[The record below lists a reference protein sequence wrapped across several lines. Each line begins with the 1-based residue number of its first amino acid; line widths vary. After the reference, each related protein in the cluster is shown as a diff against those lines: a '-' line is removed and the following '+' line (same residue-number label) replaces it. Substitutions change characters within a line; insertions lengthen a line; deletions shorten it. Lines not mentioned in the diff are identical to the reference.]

1 MSELTHFDEQGRA
14 RMVDVG
20 AKPETHRVALARGEV
35 RMRPETL
42 RLILEGRAEK
52 GDVLGVARVAAIM
65 GAKQTASLV
74 PMCHQL
80 LLTSVTVEFEP
91 DLERSALGIAVQVE
105 TRGQT
110 GVEMEALT
118 GVSVAALTVYDMV
131 KAVDRGMVIADIHL
145 EEKRGGRSGAWRRAE
160 S

>member
-131 KAVDRGMVIADIHL
+131 KAVDRGMVIADIRL

>member
-20 AKPETHRVALARGEV
+20 AKPETHQVALARDEV

-65 GAKQTASLV
+65 GAKQTAALV

-131 KAVDRGMVIADIHL
+131 KAVDRGMVIADIRL

>member
-65 GAKQTASLV
+65 GAKQTAALV

-131 KAVDRGMVIADIHL
+131 KAVDRGMVIADIRL